1 MPKRQPSG
9 SSNKREETSP
19 EWKDFLKCCSKFW
32 LTSVGSIALPLY
44 STMSGGAVDATSFLS
59 KQAIPTMVA
68 HTTATPTILPV
79 PQPQQ
84 TTINN
89 TMSSTQTESKM
100 IAPAAADRLYRAQNE
115 DAAAQ
120 LAASKNRIPTYNEL
134 PARYQLIQVL
144 GSGTFS
150 EVYKA
155 FDSVTGSYVAVKVIH
170 FEDKSQDA
178 LNPSIRAQ
186 NRSPELASILQE
198 VQIMRRLRHQNIVQL
213 LDFVQT
219 TEYCFLVMEMVNGGE
234 LFDQIIKLTYLSEE
248 LSRHVICQVAEGIRF
263 MHVECGIVHRD
274 IKPENLLFEQ
284 IDMVPS
290 DSFHRKPYDEESKV
304 DEGKFIPG
312 VGGGGIGRI
321 KIADFGL
328 SKIVWQQATKTP
340 CGTVGYAA
348 PEIVRNNQ
356 YSLSVDMWAL
366 GCVLYTLLCGFPPF
380 YDESI
385 QALSEKVSQGK
396 YAFLSPWWDDI
407 SDEAKDLVSKLLCV
421 DANKRL
427 TITQFFEHPWVNS
440 KKSMPSSTPV
450 PLSQYRMK
458 SWSQLSKDVSVD
470 SPLLASLHG
479 NDHYDVKAQLTPYSK
494 ENLHEAFDVAF
505 AIQRIEEEMRQTK
518 RCAKFGLPN
527 YAGVNST
534 ADDIATAPARYGQTA
549 AKVILDKHDARVK
562 QTGLKLKK
570 SAKDEFHLSMDHATI
585 LKRRKFSPGFKNH
598 ERLPTSIHAFSERIQ
613 A

>member
-1 MPKRQPSG
+1 MSRAAL
-9 SSNKREETSP
+9 NATT
-19 EWKDFLKCCSKFW
+19 FL
-32 LTSVGSIALPLY
+32 T
-44 STMSGGAVDATSFLS
+44 
-59 KQAIPTMVA
+59 KQAIPTILADTV
-68 HTTATPTILPV
+68 ATPTILPV

-84 TTINN
+84 GTLNN
-89 TMSSTQTESKM
+89 TMNNSQTEPEL
-100 IAPAAADRLYRAQNE
+100 IAPAAADRLYRAQSE
-115 DAAAQ
+115 DVAAQ
-120 LAASKNRIPTYNEL
+120 LTASGNRIPIYEEL
-134 PARYQLIQVL
+134 PARYQLIEVL

-170 FEDKSQDA
+170 FEDRSQDA
-178 LNPSIRAQ
+178 LNPSVRAQ
-186 NRSPELASILQE
+186 NRSPELSSILQE

-263 MHVECGIVHRD
+263 MHMECGIVHRD

-290 DSFHRKPYDEESKV
+290 DSFQRKPYDEESKV

-312 VGGGGIGRI
+312 VGGGGIGRV

-385 QALSEKVSQGK
+385 QALSEKVSQGN

-407 SDEAKDLVSKLLCV
+407 SYEAKDLVSKLLCV

-427 TITQFFEHPWVNS
+427 TITQFFDHPWVNS
-440 KKSMPSSTPV
+440 KKLLPTSAPV
-450 PLSQYRMK
+450 SLSQYRMK
-458 SWSQLSKDVSVD
+458 SSSQLSKDVSVD

-479 NDHYDVKAQLTPYSK
+479 NDHYDVKAQLTLYSK
-494 ENLHEAFDVAF
+494 EHLHEAFDVAF
-505 AIQRIEEEMRQTK
+505 AIQRIEEEMRQT
-518 RCAKFGLPN
+518 RQCAKFGLPT

-534 ADDIATAPARYGQTA
+534 ADDVAAAPARYGQTA
-549 AKVILDKHDARVK
+549 AKIILDMHDTRTK
-562 QTGLKLKK
+562 QTGLKPNKTG
-570 SAKDEFHLSMDHATI
+570 KDEFNLSMDHATI
-585 LKRRKFSPGFKNH
+585 LKRRKFSPGFKEH
-598 ERLPTSIHAFSERIQ
+598 EGLPSGICVFSGRVQ

>member
-1 MPKRQPSG
+1 MS
-9 SSNKREETSP
+9 
-19 EWKDFLKCCSKFW
+19 LH
-32 LTSVGSIALPLY
+32 

-89 TMSSTQTESKM
+89 TVSSTHTESKV

-120 LAASKNRIPTYNEL
+120 LAASKSRIPTYNEL

-178 LNPSIRAQ
+178 LNPSVRAQ

-219 TEYCFLVMEMVNGGE
+219 TEYCFLVMELVNGGE
-234 LFDQIIKLTYLSEE
+234 LFDQIVKLTYLSEE

-263 MHVECGIVHRD
+263 MHTECGIVHRD

-284 IDMVPS
+284 IDIVPS
-290 DSFHRKPYDEESKV
+290 DVSHRKPYDEESKV

-440 KKSMPSSTPV
+440 KKSMPSSIPV
-450 PLSQYRMK
+450 PLSQYHMK
-458 SWSQLSKDVSVD
+458 SWSQLSKDASVD

-494 ENLHEAFDVAF
+494 EHLHEAFDVAF

-518 RCAKFGLPN
+518 RCANFGLPN
-527 YAGVNST
+527 YVGLNST
-534 ADDIATAPARYGQTA
+534 ADDVATAPARYGPTA

-562 QTGLKLKK
+562 QTGLKPKK
-570 SAKDEFHLSMDHATI
+570 SVKDEFHLSMDHATI

-598 ERLPTSIHAFSERIQ
+598 ERLPAGIHAFSERIQ